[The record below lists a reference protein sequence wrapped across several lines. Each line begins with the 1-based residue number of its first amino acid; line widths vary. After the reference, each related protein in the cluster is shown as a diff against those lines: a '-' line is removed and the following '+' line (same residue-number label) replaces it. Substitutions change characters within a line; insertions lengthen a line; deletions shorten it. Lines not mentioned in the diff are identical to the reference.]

1 MDTLILGAAIV
12 IVFLIVSARARQD
25 FAAWLREDNGG
36 WLAATLTALFIV
48 DISDGSWLD

>member
-1 MDTLILGAAIV
+1 MDTLILGAAIAIAV
-12 IVFLIVSARARQD
+12 LMSPRARQD
-25 FAAWLREDNGG
+25 FAAWLREDDGG